1 MDFRFARIS
10 DPQAFVA
17 LLTDIDVDSKPKT
30 KTQKKK
36 PKKAIKTSEYINVG
50 GVYFITSDWSL
61 FSTHYFEKLIPTSD
75 VIAQYLGQRV
85 AVTHISEEL
94 VRVCFLDTELL
105 EDGWVP
111 HQVLKSSR
119 PKSILLE
126 LKTDPKPLKSE
137 KTHHS
142 KELLSKID
150 SLTLSNL
157 DLEKKNQVLS
167 SELLQKDAE
176 ITRLQAECTSIQ
188 KKSEIMAEN
197 FAEERA
203 RLKEQLD
210 KDRDEMYLSISR
222 LKAMEETHVEKKI
235 SNLPLIFEDA
245 SMSELFEAS
254 AILQKH
260 IMLATN
266 RLQEEKRMAEI
277 ARTRAED
284 QHLCVVCKTEP
295 ITHQFRPCNHFCVC
309 EHCAGKVRSN
319 SNQCPMCRKY
329 IRSIERTFAV

>member
-17 LLTDIDVDSKPKT
+17 LLTDIDIDSKP

-36 PKKAIKTSEYINVG
+36 PKKAVKTSEYINVG

-61 FSTHYFEKLIPTSD
+61 FSKHYFEKLIPTGD

-85 AVTHISEEL
+85 AVTHIHEEL
-94 VRVCFLDTELL
+94 VRVCFLDTEHLA
-105 EDGWVP
+105 DGWVP

-119 PKSILLE
+119 PKSIILE
-126 LKTDPKPLKSE
+126 LKSDVKTSKPGK
-137 KTHHS
+137 KHHS

-150 SLTLSNL
+150 SLTSSNE
-157 DLEKKNQVLS
+157 DLQKKNEVLS
-167 SELLQKDAE
+167 SENLQQDAE
-176 ITRLQAECTSIQ
+176 ITRLQAECTRIQ
-188 KKSEIMAEN
+188 KESQIMAEN
-197 FAEERA
+197 FARERA

-235 SNLPLIFEDA
+235 SNLPLIFESA

-254 AILQKH
+254 ATLQKH
-260 IMLATN
+260 IMEATN

>member
-17 LLTDIDVDSKPKT
+17 LLTDIDIELKP

-36 PKKAIKTSEYINVG
+36 PKKAVKTSEYINVG
-50 GVYFITSDWSL
+50 GVYFIMSDWSL
-61 FSTHYFEKLIPTSD
+61 FSKHYFEKLIPTGD

-85 AVTHISEEL
+85 AVTHIHEEL
-94 VRVCFLDTELL
+94 VRVCFLDTEHLA
-105 EDGWVP
+105 DGWVP

-119 PKSILLE
+119 PKSIILE
-126 LKTDPKPLKSE
+126 LKSDVKTSKSG
-137 KTHHS
+137 KKHHS
-142 KELLSKID
+142 KELLSKVD
-150 SLTLSNL
+150 SLTSSNG
-157 DLEKKNQVLS
+157 DLQKKNEVLS
-167 SELLQKDAE
+167 SENLQQDAE
-176 ITRLQAECTSIQ
+176 ITRLQAECTRIQ
-188 KKSEIMAEN
+188 KESEIMAEN
-197 FAEERA
+197 FAGERV

-235 SNLPLIFEDA
+235 SNLPLIFESA

-254 AILQKH
+254 ATLQKH
-260 IMLATN
+260 IMEATN

>member
-17 LLTDIDVDSKPKT
+17 LLTDIDIDSKPKT
-30 KTQKKK
+30 QKKK
-36 PKKAIKTSEYINVG
+36 QKKAVKTSEYINVG

-61 FSTHYFEKLIPTSD
+61 FSKHYFEKLIPTGD

-85 AVTHISEEL
+85 AVTHIHEEL
-94 VRVCFLDTELL
+94 VRVCFLDTEHLA
-105 EDGWVP
+105 DGWVP

-119 PKSILLE
+119 PKSIILE
-126 LKTDPKPLKSE
+126 LKSDVKTSKSG
-137 KTHHS
+137 KKHHS

-150 SLTLSNL
+150 SLTSSNE
-157 DLEKKNQVLS
+157 DLQKKNEVLS
-167 SELLQKDAE
+167 SENLKKDAE
-176 ITRLQAECTSIQ
+176 IIWLQAECTRIQ
-188 KKSEIMAEN
+188 KESEIMAEN
-197 FAEERA
+197 FAGERA

-235 SNLPLIFEDA
+235 SNLPLIFESA

-254 AILQKH
+254 ATLQKH
-260 IMLATN
+260 IMEATN

>member
-17 LLTDIDVDSKPKT
+17 LLTDIDIDSKPKT
-30 KTQKKK
+30 QKKK
-36 PKKAIKTSEYINVG
+36 QKKAVKTSEYINVG

-61 FSTHYFEKLIPTSD
+61 FSKHYFEKLIPTGD

-85 AVTHISEEL
+85 AVTHIHEEL
-94 VRVCFLDTELL
+94 VRVCFLDTEHLA
-105 EDGWVP
+105 DGWVP

-119 PKSILLE
+119 PKSIILE
-126 LKTDPKPLKSE
+126 LKSDVKTSKSG
-137 KTHHS
+137 KKHHS

-150 SLTLSNL
+150 SLTSSNE
-157 DLEKKNQVLS
+157 DLQKKNEVLS
-167 SELLQKDAE
+167 SENLKKDAE
-176 ITRLQAECTSIQ
+176 ITWLQAECTRIQ
-188 KKSEIMAEN
+188 KESEIMAEN
-197 FAEERA
+197 FAGERA

-235 SNLPLIFEDA
+235 SNLPLIFESA

-254 AILQKH
+254 ATLQKH
-260 IMLATN
+260 IMEATN